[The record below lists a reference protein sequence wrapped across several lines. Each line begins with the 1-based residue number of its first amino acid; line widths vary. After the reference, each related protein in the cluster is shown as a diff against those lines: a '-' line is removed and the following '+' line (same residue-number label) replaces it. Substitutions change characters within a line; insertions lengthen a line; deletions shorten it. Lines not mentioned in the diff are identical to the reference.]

1 MTHLG
6 VSQLRTNPI
15 TQPPAEPGK
24 PSALHGSRIQCAI
37 RSTTCRQRVVQLL
50 SQASLSFENNDLAVV
65 ANWQEANRKRGV

>member
-6 VSQLRTNPI
+6 ASQSRTNPI

-24 PSALHGSRIQCAI
+24 PSGLPGWIQWAI
-37 RSTTCRQRVVQLL
+37 RSASFRQRVVQLL
-50 SQASLSFENNDLAVV
+50 SQASLAFENNDLAVV